1 MLLLVEVC
9 HTGKNQQQLSE
20 NRKMSWEI
28 CDVSFNEIKEQYIDR
43 NLTLLQQDSTASF
56 QNLR

>member
-1 MLLLVEVC
+1 MTRE
-9 HTGKNQQQLSE
+9 KNQQTQLSE
-20 NRKMSWEI
+20 NREMSSEI
-28 CDVSFNEIKEQYIDR
+28 CDVSFNEFKEQYIDR